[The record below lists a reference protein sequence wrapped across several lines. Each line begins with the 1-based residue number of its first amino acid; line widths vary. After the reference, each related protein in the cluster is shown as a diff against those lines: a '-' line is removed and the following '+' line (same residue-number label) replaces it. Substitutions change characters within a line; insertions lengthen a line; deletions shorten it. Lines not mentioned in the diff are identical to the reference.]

1 MLDNLTKLKELLQ
14 NKKYCQQLKDMD
26 EENTQGYVKVKI
38 KRKKPYNTNRRFD
51 G

>member
-1 MLDNLTKLKELLQ
+1 MLDNLSKLKELLQ
-14 NKKYCQQLKDMD
+14 NKKYCQQLKYLSN
-26 EENTQGYVKVKI
+26 ENTKGYVKVKI